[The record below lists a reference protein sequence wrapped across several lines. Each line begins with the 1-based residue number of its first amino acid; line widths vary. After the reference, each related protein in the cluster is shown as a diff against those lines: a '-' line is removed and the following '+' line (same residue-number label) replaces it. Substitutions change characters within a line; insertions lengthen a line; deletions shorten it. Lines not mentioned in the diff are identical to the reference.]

1 MNFADQLRDA
11 REPGDAYLQFIKD
24 YKEHQKTVHF
34 FFEGN
39 DDVSFYNH
47 FIKQMLPQNYYDFK
61 YICGGKQKVYMLYE
75 KVIERVSN
83 KSRTL
88 FFVDKD
94 LSNFIDEVLPKYQN
108 LYVTDYYSI
117 ENFIVTATMFRRV
130 CEDFYHITDSTQLAD
145 IENQF
150 EQEWQTFCRYLLPII
165 SWIIY
170 LKKQKYQPNSNNLQ
184 IKNLFKLT
192 NDLKIVKIMYKKL
205 FYLEKQC
212 SVETPKNCWIQIRK
226 IVYHLKKYEAKQYIR
241 GKYELWFFVTFLN
254 KLTNLRDSEG
264 KSIFKT
270 RTQITIENAVEILAP
285 RVLCPQS
292 LKDFLELHF
301 KTLQE

>member
-1 MNFADQLRDA
+1 MNFLDQLRDA

-24 YKEHQKTVHF
+24 YKEHQKTVHL

-47 FIKQMLPQNYYDFK
+47 FIKQMLPQNYSDFK
-61 YICGGKQKVYMLYE
+61 YICGGKQKVYTLYE

-94 LSNFIDEVLPKYQN
+94 LFDFIDEVLPKYQN

-117 ENFIVTATMFRRV
+117 ENFIVTATMLRRV

-150 EQEWQTFCRYLLPII
+150 EQEWQTFCRYLLPIM

-184 IKNLFKLT
+184 MKNLFKLT
-192 NDLKIVKIMYKKL
+192 NDLKIVKIICKKL

-212 SVETPKNCWIQIRK
+212 SVETPNNCWIQIRK
-226 IVYHLKKYEAKQYIR
+226 IVYRLKKNEAKQYIR
-241 GKYELWFFVTFLN
+241 GKYELWFFVTFFN
-254 KLTNLRDSEG
+254 KITNLRDSEG

-285 RVLCPQS
+285 RVPFPQS
-292 LKDFLELHF
+292 L
-301 KTLQE
+301 